1 MSIYNRKMFNRSARN
16 ALNASAGIQSFN
28 NGGGVFNLAQRPVAS
43 DIQNQIL
50 TQQAANQQ
58 AASLGSN
65 LRRPSGTIITGLDGN
80 KYFVPSKAASPSQR
94 GLLDIASQAIQ
105 EGFGSLN
112 PLQSGAL
119 GALEGGESA
128 RKVATP
134 ITDYLGDSTLSSI
147 VGAGA
152 DVAGQ
157 IGGGL
162 AGGISSLAASDD
174 GDTSTLSG
182 RLGTVMPGD
191 AALEALGIFK
201 FPSYSAE
208 DETAIPEPK
217 SAIELGIP
225 VSPTGL
231 GGVFAKDVIT
241 EFDTPMPRNIFDEA
255 GRKRLEQE
263 RLARE
268 AMKESGVVDIDEE
281 TGEVT
286 AVEPPP
292 KPVKV
297 SAAKDPLASMVDD
310 SGAAEQA
317 PGLLKEEIEEEDGS
331 SENQESQKERL
342 DTDPDSG
349 TKVDDP
355 YETQTPAVRAAL
367 AEQARQAN
375 ASDGIPNQSSVAE
388 EVKTAV
394 ESGTGSPEDIK
405 AEFLKLLPKYEEDPS
420 LSGLNLALMGFAIA
434 AGESDNPLT
443 NIANG
448 MNKVLPKFI
457 KSAEKRKSFERETEL
472 LASKYTIQRL
482 ESERK
487 QDLEENTYIA
497 KEEFTHPVTG
507 QKINRGQLFRLN
519 DRGFMA
525 AEEAGITGKLTTPT
539 LYQEILE
546 NNSAEA
552 IAKIE
557 AGDAP
562 IDELYEDPV
571 DVEIEGIGK
580 ISIRRPTL
588 KGQQLNL
595 KALPSSPGDWKS
607 FTRGYASALDEI
619 SFMDNGMQSAL
630 DLVSQGGIGATG
642 TVGRFTDILKAVTNF
657 EGARQVGE
665 SIGLDYDELSAGGN
679 LAALNRSLAL
689 QLAPVLLGESG
700 KTISDNDRRLVAQ
713 ALGYRVDGENILLN
727 DGIGS
732 FFQSEADAKRKIQ
745 EIQRI
750 LRKNAEGLHG
760 KYMQGA
766 DLLELTLETPEQARA
781 RAGASYSVV
790 AAPENPDFD
799 YEIKIGSN

>member
-255 GRKRLEQE
+255 GRKRLERE

>member
-665 SIGLDYDELSAGGN
+665 SIGLDYDKLSAGGN